1 MLPNS
6 APGLAVADQVKHQK
20 SENSRTLLV
29 LKYTRDTLVMP
40 NTLTHDTDHS
50 MVVSDIRLLLLSSLL
65 LVVIIN

>member
-20 SENSRTLLV
+20 SENSRTTI

>member
-20 SENSRTLLV
+20 SRTTI

-50 MVVSDIRLLLLSSLL
+50 MVVSDILMTQTTSWW
-65 LVVIIN
+65 

>member
-6 APGLAVADQVKHQK
+6 APGLAVADQVKHQT
-20 SENSRTLLV
+20 SENSRTTI